1 MKPDCQFDVAVVGG
15 GLVGLSLAR
24 ALSRVAGGRLS
35 VAMIDRSDLDAGSQ
49 QTDARSSAVTAA
61 SRNLLAAIGVW
72 DALADNAQPILNV
85 AVTDSALDD
94 GYRAPLL
101 SLAGALPSGE
111 PGAYMVEN
119 DDLKRALLTGL
130 RELPRVSLFAGS
142 DVASVMLGAGR
153 PRIDLSSG
161 EKIGARLLVAA
172 DGRRS
177 PVRAAAG
184 IKTVSWSYPQTAIV
198 TTVAHET
205 PHRGRAVQHFLPAG
219 PFAILPLTGNRSS
232 LVWTEER
239 SEASRLLAADDAI
252 FLDALTLRF
261 GHQLGTLSLAGP
273 RASHPLDFSLARS
286 LVGNRVALVGDAA
299 RGVHPLAG
307 QGFNIG
313 LKDVA
318 ALTECVV
325 DAIGLGLDPGAD
337 ETLARYERWRRFD
350 AGFSAIGMDAMNRL
364 FSNSSRSL
372 RAARDFGLGIVDRIE
387 PLKRVLV
394 EEASGTTGEVPRL
407 LRGESI

>member
-1 MKPDCQFDVAVVGG
+1 MKPDRAFDVAIVGG

-24 ALSRVAGGRLS
+24 AVSCVAGGRLS
-35 VAMIDRSDLDAGSQ
+35 VALIDRSDLDPDGPQS
-49 QTDARSSAVTAA
+49 DARASAVTAA
-61 SRNLLAAIGVW
+61 SRNLLGAIGVW
-72 DALADNAQPILNV
+72 GALAEKSQPILDV

-94 GYRAPLL
+94 GYRATLL

-111 PGAYMVEN
+111 PGAYMIEN
-119 DDLKRALLTGL
+119 EDLKRALLTGL
-130 RELPRVSLFAGS
+130 RDLPGVSVFAGADVARVTTGGNRPRVA
-142 DVASVMLGAGR
+142 
-153 PRIDLSSG
+153 LSSG
-161 EKIGARLLVAA
+161 EHIGARLLVAA

-177 PVRAAAG
+177 PVRAASG
-184 IKTVSWSYPQTAIV
+184 IRTVSWSYPQTAIV

-219 PFAILPLTGNRSS
+219 PFAILPLTGDRSS

-239 SEASRLLAADDAI
+239 KEASRLITADDTT
-252 FLDALTLRF
+252 FLEALTLRF

-273 RASHPLDFSLARS
+273 RASHRLDFSLARS

-313 LKDVA
+313 LKDTA

-325 DAIGLGLDPGAD
+325 DAISLGLDPGD
-337 ETLARYERWRRFD
+337 DGTLARYQRWRRFD
-350 AGFSAIGMDAMNRL
+350 SGFSAIGMDAMNRL

-372 RAARDFGLGIVDRIE
+372 RAARDFGLGIVDRIG
-387 PLKRVLV
+387 PLKRALV
-394 EEASGTTGEVPRL
+394 EEASGMTGEVPRL
-407 LRGESI
+407 LRGERV